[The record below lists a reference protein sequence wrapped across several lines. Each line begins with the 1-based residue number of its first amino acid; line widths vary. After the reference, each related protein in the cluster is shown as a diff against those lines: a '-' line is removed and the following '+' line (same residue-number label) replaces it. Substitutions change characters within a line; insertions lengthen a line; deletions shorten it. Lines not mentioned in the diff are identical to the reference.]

1 MEEIFQKIALYLG
14 IGVGGLTVGGLIVG
28 IVFAFVKGYAKR
40 TGEKLNVKQIVKDTI
55 NETVGQIKKIAMT
68 HSIQPLV
75 NSEMEKVNEKVDK
88 RLIEMC
94 EKVDKRLDK
103 IVNIQEK
110 FYAYFDD
117 SMVSEDKKKALKEAI
132 EDAKQGVVEIESV
145 IVEESPKAEEKSI
158 VAPVE
163 AVKTQAK
170 VVR

>member
-40 TGEKLNVKQIVKDTI
+40 IGEKLNVKQIVKETI
-55 NETVGQIKKIAMT
+55 TETVGQIKKLTMT

-94 EKVDKRLDK
+94 EKVDRRLDK

-110 FYAYFDD
+110 LYAYFDD

-132 EDAKQGVVEIESV
+132 EDAKRECVEVESV
-145 IVEESPKAEEKSI
+145 IVEETPKADEKTI

-163 AVKTQAK
+163 AVKTQAE

>member
-1 MEEIFQKIALYLG
+1 MEEILQNIALYLG

-40 TGEKLNVKQIVKDTI
+40 AGEKLNVKQIAKDTVT
-55 NETVGQIKKIAMT
+55 ETVGQIKKVVMT

-94 EKVDKRLDK
+94 ERVDKRLDK

-145 IVEESPKAEEKSI
+145 IVEESPKADEKTI
-158 VAPVE
+158 VAPIE
-163 AVKTQAK
+163 AVKTHAE

>member
-1 MEEIFQKIALYLG
+1 MNEILAKVLLYLG
-14 IGVGGLTVGGLIVG
+14 IGIGGTTVGGIIVG
-28 IVFAFVKGYAKR
+28 IVIACVKGLSKR
-40 TGEKLNVKQIVKDTI
+40 VLAKLNVKQIAQDTV
-55 NETVGQIKKIAMT
+55 NETVGQVKKVVMT

-88 RLIEMC
+88 RLIELC
-94 EKVDKRLDK
+94 ERVDKRLDK

-145 IVEESPKAEEKSI
+145 IVEESIKTDEKSI

-163 AVKTQAK
+163 AVKTQAE

>member
-1 MEEIFQKIALYLG
+1 MEEILQKIALYLG
-14 IGVGGLTVGGLIVG
+14 IGVGGLTVGGIIVG

-55 NETVGQIKKIAMT
+55 TETVGQIKKITMA

-75 NSEMEKVNEKVDK
+75 NSEMEKVNEKVDA

-110 FYAYFDD
+110 FYAYFED

-132 EDAKQGVVEIESV
+132 EDAKQGVVEIDSV
-145 IVEESPKAEEKSI
+145 IIEESPKEEVKSI

>member
-1 MEEIFQKIALYLG
+1 MNEILAKVLLYMG
-14 IGVGGLTVGGLIVG
+14 IGIGGTTVGGIIVA
-28 IVFAFVKGYAKR
+28 IAVACVKGLSKR
-40 TGEKLNVKQIVKDTI
+40 ALAKLNVKQIVKDTI
-55 NETVGQIKKIAMT
+55 TETVGQVKKLAMT

-75 NSEMEKVNEKVDK
+75 NSEMEKVNEKVDA
-88 RLIEMC
+88 RLVEMC

-110 FYAYFDD
+110 FYAYFED

-132 EDAKQGVVEIESV
+132 EDAKQGVVEIDSV
-145 IVEESPKAEEKSI
+145 IVEESPKTEEKSI